1 MTLKIGIIGAT
12 GYGGAELV
20 RIFKQHPHVEECIL
34 YSSSGDGQLYSQSYP
49 HLTTITD
56 QTLKAI
62 DPAAIVQETDAVFL
76 ATPAGVSS
84 ELTPAHE
91 SRGANY

>member
-20 RIFKQHPHVEECIL
+20 RIFKHHPHVEECIL

-62 DPAAIVQETDAVFL
+62 DPASPLCEKQML
-76 ATPAGVSS
+76 C
-84 ELTPAHE
+84 L
-91 SRGANY
+91 